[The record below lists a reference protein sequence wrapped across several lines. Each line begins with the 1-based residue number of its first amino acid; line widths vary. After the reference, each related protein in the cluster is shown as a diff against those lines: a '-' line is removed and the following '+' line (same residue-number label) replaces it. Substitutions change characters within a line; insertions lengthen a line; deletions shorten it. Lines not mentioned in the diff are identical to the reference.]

1 MSNHEKA
8 NVLIN
13 AATAEKNPLS
23 PLERLLHTQL
33 NQTGKK
39 QSHRHKNNAQH
50 QSTPRQIN
58 DQKKQTP
65 TPAQHQT
72 KNDNTK
78 NKNPNPEA
86 NPKHTKRQRSKN
98 VYKHQKGGR
107 GQRQKL
113 RTAQKFE
120 TADANN
126 PAHKTR
132 TRSERD

>member
-8 NVLIN
+8 NVLIS

-58 DQKKQTP
+58 EQKKQTP
-65 TPAQHQT
+65 TPAQPQT
-72 KNDNTK
+72 KNDNT
-78 NKNPNPEA
+78 
-86 NPKHTKRQRSKN
+86 Q
-98 VYKHQKGGR
+98 
-107 GQRQKL
+107 
-113 RTAQKFE
+113 
-120 TADANN
+120 
-126 PAHKTR
+126 TR
-132 TRSERD
+132 TPTPRPTPSTPRDKEAKTFSNIRKGERDNDKSY